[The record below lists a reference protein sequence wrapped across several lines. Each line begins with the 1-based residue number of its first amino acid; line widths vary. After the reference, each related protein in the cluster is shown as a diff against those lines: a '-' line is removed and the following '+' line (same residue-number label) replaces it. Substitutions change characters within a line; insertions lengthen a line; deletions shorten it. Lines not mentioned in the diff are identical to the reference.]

1 MKKFKGFTLIE
12 LIVVIAIIG
21 VLCAIL
27 VPSMMGWVT
36 KSRVNSANSNAKA
49 IFNSAASCITSFESQ
64 GLSND
69 GTTTGAITD
78 GPVLSSEVSEGGAN
92 LASEVSRM
100 EDSSSKNA
108 AWAFQITD
116 GYVTAAIYS
125 SNGSSYLG
133 AFPNAVPEKVKVVY
147 ADDKV
152 EFALKAGKAGTAAD
166 GTATAGTAANWEDHK
181 GEVNKD

>member
-36 KSRVNSANSNAKA
+36 KSRVNSANSNAKS
-49 IFNSAASCITSFESQ
+49 IFNSAASCITSFETQ
-64 GLSND
+64 GFGLAGTPVAD
-69 GTTTGAITD
+69 GDEAILGQLVSSSTVSDKGTD
-78 GPVLSSEVSEGGAN
+78 

-108 AWAFQITD
+108 AWAFQIAD
-116 GYVTAAIYS
+116 GYVTGAIYS
-125 SNGSSYLG
+125 SNGTNYLG
-133 AFPNAVPEKVKVVY
+133 AFPNAVPEKVKVPY
-147 ADDKV
+147 AEDKL
-152 EFALKAGKAGTAAD
+152 AN
-166 GTATAGTAANWEDHK
+166 AT
-181 GEVNKD
+181 KDNVATVWG

>member
-36 KSRVNSANSNAKA
+36 KSRVNSANSNAKS
-49 IFNSAASCITSFESQ
+49 IYNSAASCITSFETQ
-64 GLSND
+64 GLDLPES
-69 GTTTGAITD
+69 
-78 GPVLSSEVSEGGAN
+78 PVKSEDATEDDSLAKAVSE
-92 LASEVSRM
+92 M

-108 AWAFQITD
+108 AWAFQIAD

-147 ADDKV
+147 DDDKV
-152 EFALKAGKAGTAAD
+152 KHALKAGKAAD
-166 GTATAGTAANWEDHK
+166 WETNK
-181 GEVNKD
+181 G

>member
-36 KSRVNSANSNAKA
+36 KSRVNSANSNAKS
-49 IFNSAASCITSFESQ
+49 IYNSAASCITSFESQ
-64 GLSND
+64 GFGIK
-69 GTTTGAITD
+69 GTPVANADDAIIAQLVSSSTVTATGKD
-78 GPVLSSEVSEGGAN
+78 

-108 AWAFQITD
+108 AWAFQITG

-125 SNGSSYLG
+125 SNGTNYLG
-133 AFPNAVPEKVKVVY
+133 AFPNAVPEKVKVPY
-147 ADDKV
+147 AEDRLDD
-152 EFALKAGKAGTAAD
+152 ALK
-166 GTATAGTAANWEDHK
+166 
-181 GEVNKD
+181 GEEASI

>member
-36 KSRVNSANSNAKA
+36 KSRVNSANSNAKS
-49 IFNSAASCITSFESQ
+49 IYNSAASCITSFETQ
-64 GLSND
+64 GLDLPES
-69 GTTTGAITD
+69 
-78 GPVLSSEVSEGGAN
+78 PVKSEDATEDDSLAKAVSE
-92 LASEVSRM
+92 M

-108 AWAFQITD
+108 AWAFQITG

-125 SNGSSYLG
+125 SNGTNYLG
-133 AFPNAVPEKVKVVY
+133 AFPNAVPEKVKVPY
-147 ADDKV
+147 DETSIDN
-152 EFALKAGKAGTAAD
+152 ALKAGKAAD
-166 GTATAGTAANWEDHK
+166 WEAKKVD
-181 GEVNKD
+181 